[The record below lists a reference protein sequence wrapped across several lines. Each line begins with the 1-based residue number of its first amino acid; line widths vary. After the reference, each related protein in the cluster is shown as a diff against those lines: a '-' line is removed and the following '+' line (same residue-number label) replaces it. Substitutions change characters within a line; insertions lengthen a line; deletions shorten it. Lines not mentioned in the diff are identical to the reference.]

1 MSKEIMLECFWDAIW
16 VYEQAERTI
25 TTKGRRWSDRTA
37 LAAMAAA
44 LYQERM
50 FQANNN
56 TNLLMEDAS
65 WLRGL

>member
-37 LAAMAAA
+37 LAAMAVG

-50 FQANNN
+50 LQENNN

-65 WLRGL
+65 WLKGL

>member
-25 TTKGRRWSDRTA
+25 TTKGRRWSDRVA
-37 LAAMAAA
+37 LAAITSA

-50 FQANNN
+50 LQINNI
-56 TNLLMEDAS
+56 TELELEDTS
-65 WLRGL
+65 WLRHL

>member
-37 LAAMAAA
+37 LAAMAVA

-50 FQANNN
+50 LQENNA
-56 TNLLMEDAS
+56 LLDAEDAS
-65 WLRGL
+65 WLRRL

>member
-37 LAAMAAA
+37 LAAMAVA

-50 FQANNN
+50 LQINN
-56 TNLLMEDAS
+56 TEIELEDTS
-65 WLRGL
+65 WLRSL

>member
-1 MSKEIMLECFWDAIW
+1 MLECFWDAIW

-37 LAAMAAA
+37 LAAIAAA

-50 FQANNN
+50 LQINNAEPE
-56 TNLLMEDAS
+56 MEDFS